1 MTFMQL
7 KASVCSAVLTKLT
20 LSLSQLSPSLYLFI
34 VQLPTRA
41 NTPTIKKPTSL
52 SSDVAL

>member
-1 MTFMQL
+1 MQL
-7 KASVCSAVLTKLT
+7 KASVCSAVLTKWT

>member
-7 KASVCSAVLTKLT
+7 KASVRSAVLTKQT